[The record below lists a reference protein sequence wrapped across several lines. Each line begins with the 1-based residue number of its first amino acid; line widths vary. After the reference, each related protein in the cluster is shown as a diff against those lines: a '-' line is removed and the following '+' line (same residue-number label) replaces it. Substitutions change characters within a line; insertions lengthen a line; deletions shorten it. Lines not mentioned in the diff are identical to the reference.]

1 MNHIYWDVNHIS
13 MLTDDLGASTHSH
26 GMIQFFLALNNRPDI
41 KVGRKKLERPVC
53 LFVQKNVKH
62 SVRFHDGIIFT
73 SVIEPAS
80 DMGAFLDSLMK
91 DNDYYLVDDEVSE
104 KLIEYALPMIDS
116 FDRES
121 YIRFL
126 DQMYQCLGF
135 QPEERQLDG
144 RIIEFLNNLEDCTCL
159 DHSVERFAEELSVS
173 TSRLSHLFS
182 EQVGISLK
190 SYLTLHQLERA
201 YQDIL
206 EGSSITEA
214 AMNAGFDS
222 PSHFAATVKRLMGL
236 PTRRTLKDSRFL
248 KVY

>member
-1 MNHIYWDVNHIS
+1 MNQIYWDVDHIS

-26 GMIQFFLALNNRPDI
+26 GMIQFILALDNVPDI
-41 KVGRKKLERPVC
+41 KVGRKRIDNPVC

-62 SVRFHDGIIFT
+62 SVKFHDGVMFT
-73 SVIEPAS
+73 SVIEPTS
-80 DMGAFLDSLMK
+80 EIGAFLDDLMEGK
-91 DNDYYLVDDEVSE
+91 DYYAVEDEVSK
-104 KLIEYALPMIDS
+104 KLIDYARPMTES

-121 YIRFL
+121 YLDFL
-126 DQMYQCLGF
+126 NQMYTCLGY
-135 QPEERQLDG
+135 QPVERHLDE
-144 RIIEFLNNLEDCTCL
+144 RIIEFLNKLENCTCL
-159 DHSVERFAEELSVS
+159 DHSVDRFAEELSIS

-182 EQVGISLK
+182 EQVGIPLK
-190 SYLTLHQLERA
+190 SYLTLHQLEKA

-206 EGSSITEA
+206 NGNSITDA

-236 PTRRTLKDSRFL
+236 PTRRALKDSRFL

>member
-1 MNHIYWDVNHIS
+1 MNHIYWDVSHIS

-26 GMIQFFLALNNRPDI
+26 GMIQFFLALDHRPDI

-80 DMGAFLDSLMK
+80 DMGAFLDALLK

-104 KLIEYALPMIDS
+104 KLIEYARPMIDS

-126 DQMYQCLGF
+126 DQMYQCLGYK
-135 QPEERQLDG
+135 PVERQLDG
-144 RIIEFLNNLEDCTCL
+144 SIIDFLNKLEDCSCF
-159 DHSVERFAEELSVS
+159 DHSVDRFAEELSVS

-206 EGSSITEA
+206 EGSGITEA

>member
-26 GMIQFFLALNNRPDI
+26 GMIQFFLALNNRPHI

-104 KLIEYALPMIDS
+104 KLIEYARPMIDV

-135 QPEERQLDG
+135 QPVERQLDG
-144 RIIEFLNNLEDCTCL
+144 RIIEFLNKLEDCTCL

-173 TSRLSHLFS
+173 TSRFSHLFS

>member
-1 MNHIYWDVNHIS
+1 MNYIYWDAMQIS

-26 GMIQFFLALNNRPDI
+26 GMIQFFLALHNIPDI
-41 KVGRKKLERPVC
+41 KVGRERIDNPVC

-62 SVRFHDGIIFT
+62 SVRFRDGLIFT
-73 SVIEPAS
+73 SVIEPTS
-80 DMGAFLDSLMK
+80 DMGAYLDHLMK
-91 DNDYYLVDDEVSE
+91 DREYYPVEDEIAK
-104 KLIEYALPMIDS
+104 KLIDYARPMTES

-121 YIRFL
+121 YLRFL
-126 DQMYQCLGF
+126 NQMYRCLGF
-135 QPEERQLDG
+135 QPVERELDE
-144 RIIEFLNNLEDCTCL
+144 RIIEFLKKLENCTCF
-159 DHSVERFAEELSVS
+159 DHSVDRFAEELSIS

-182 EQVGISLK
+182 EQVGIPLK
-190 SYLTLHQLERA
+190 SYLTLHQLENA

-206 EGSSITEA
+206 NGSSITAA

-236 PTRRTLKDSRFL
+236 PTRRALKDSRFL

>member
-13 MLTDDLGASTHSH
+13 MLTDDLGASAHSH
-26 GMIQFFLALNNRPDI
+26 GMIQFFLALDNRPDI

-80 DMGAFLDSLMK
+80 DMGAFLDVLMK
-91 DNDYYLVDDEVSE
+91 DKDYYLLDDEVSE
-104 KLIEYALPMIDS
+104 KLIEYARPMIDV

-135 QPEERQLDG
+135 QPVERQLDG

>member
-1 MNHIYWDVNHIS
+1 MNHIYWDVSYIS

>member
-1 MNHIYWDVNHIS
+1 MNHIYWDVSHIS

-26 GMIQFFLALNNRPDI
+26 GMIQFFLALDHRPDI

-80 DMGAFLDSLMK
+80 DMGAFLDALLK

-104 KLIEYALPMIDS
+104 KLIEYARPMIDS

-135 QPEERQLDG
+135 QPVERQLDG
-144 RIIEFLNNLEDCTCL
+144 RIIEFLNKLEDCTCL

-173 TSRLSHLFS
+173 TSRFSHLFS

-206 EGSSITEA
+206 EGSNITEA

>member
-13 MLTDDLGASTHSH
+13 MLTDELGASAHSH

>member
-13 MLTDDLGASTHSH
+13 MLTDELGASAHSH
-26 GMIQFFLALNNRPDI
+26 GMIQFFLALDNRPDI

-104 KLIEYALPMIDS
+104 KLIEYALPMIGS

-135 QPEERQLDG
+135 QPVERQLDG
-144 RIIEFLNNLEDCTCL
+144 RIIEFLNKLEDCTCL

-206 EGSSITEA
+206 EGNSITEA